1 MNSSESALYPMTVER
16 WATAVARW
24 VESATQRKRVVVSR
38 RAEFHDCF
46 VPWRMPGV
54 FSGGDSVRSVWR
66 VSVVEVTVVTIVIL
80 IGDDVEPNY
89 YCLLGEEPV
98 VS

>member
-16 WATAVARW
+16 WSTAVARW

-54 FSGGDSVRSVWR
+54 FRGGDLVRSVWR
-66 VSVVEVTVVTIVIL
+66 VRVRVTVVEVTVVTIVI
-80 IGDDVEPNY
+80 V
-89 YCLLGEEPV
+89 LGAIERGR
-98 VS
+98 